1 MADFGQLRAL
11 EVTADRTAEFIL
23 HQVEGAPTLVLAPA
37 TESNIPLF
45 NAALKHAGRTTNRV
59 KAGAKQ
65 NLGTIKQGRTQD
77 RELYAK
83 FVVKGWR
90 RVVDVNGDEVPF
102 CRDSCL
108 DFLTA
113 LPDYMFDDV
122 REFAREPS
130 NFVDEL
136 PDTEAVAEN

>member
-1 MADFGQLRAL
+1 MTDFGQLRAL
-11 EVTADRTAEFIL
+11 EVTADRTAEFTL
-23 HQVEGAPTLVLAPA
+23 HQVEGTPTLILAPA

-45 NAALKHAGRTTNRV
+45 NAALKHAGKASNRAKV
-59 KAGAKQ
+59 GAKQ
-65 NLGTIKQGRTQD
+65 SLSTIKAGRTQD
-77 RELYAK
+77 RELYAR
-83 FVVKGWR
+83 FVAKGWR
-90 RVVDVNGDEVPF
+90 DVVDVNGDEVPF
-102 CRDSCL
+102 SRDSCL

-130 NFVDEL
+130 NFIDEL

>member
-11 EVTADRTAEFIL
+11 EVTADKTAEYTL
-23 HQVEGAPTLVLAPA
+23 HQVQGTPTLILAPA
-37 TESNIPLF
+37 TESNVPLF
-45 NAALKHAGRTTNRV
+45 NAALKHAGKAANRA
-59 KAGAKQ
+59 KAGAEKT
-65 NLGTIKQGRTQD
+65 LGTIKEGRTQD
-77 RELYAK
+77 RELYSR

-90 RVVDVNGDEVPF
+90 DVVDVNGDEVPLT
-102 CRDSCL
+102 RDNCL

-122 REFAREPS
+122 REYSREPS

>member
-1 MADFGQLRAL
+1 MTDFGQLRAL
-11 EVTADRTAEFIL
+11 EVTADKTVEFTL
-23 HQVEGAPTLVLAPA
+23 YQVQGTPTLILAPA

-45 NAALKHAGRTTNRV
+45 NAALKRSGQAANRAR
-59 KAGAKQ
+59 AGAKQ
-65 NLGTIKQGRTQD
+65 NLGTIKEGRAHD

-83 FVVKGWR
+83 FVVKGWYD
-90 RVVDVNGDEVPF
+90 VVDVKGNEVALSK
-102 CRDSCL
+102 DNCL

-130 NFVDEL
+130 NFVGEL
-136 PDTEAVAEN
+136 PDTKAVAEN

>member
-11 EVTADRTAEFIL
+11 EVTADKTAEYVL
-23 HQVEGAPTLVLAPA
+23 HQVEGAPTLILAPA

-45 NAALKHAGRTTNRV
+45 NAALKRAGGATNRTKV
-59 KAGAKQ
+59 GSKT
-65 NLGTIKQGRTQD
+65 LSTIKEGRAQD
-77 RELYAK
+77 RELYAR

-90 RVVDVNGDEVPF
+90 GVVDVNGDEVQF
-102 CRDSCL
+102 TRDDCH

-113 LPDYMFDDV
+113 LPDYIFDDV
-122 REFAREPS
+122 REYAREPA